1 MNAPCI
7 VLRDVTK
14 TFRTPA
20 GDFAAL
26 SGISLTI
33 DRGEFVAVVG
43 QSGSGKSTLLG
54 LLAGIDRPTHGTVR
68 VGDTDVHTLS
78 EAALSRWRGR
88 AVGIVFQFFQ
98 LLPTLTAAENVLL
111 PDGLVRHLARART
124 LGARA
129 ALARTLRRRGPGAQ
143 ATATLSVGSSNVSR
157 SPAPWPT
164 NRLCSSPTEPTG
176 NLDSRTAAEM
186 LDLLAGLGEA
196 GRTVVLVT
204 HDASARSR
212 ASRTIHL
219 ADGRIAAAHA

>member
-1 MNAPCI
+1 
-7 VLRDVTK
+7 
-14 TFRTPA
+14 
-20 GDFAAL
+20 
-26 SGISLTI
+26 
-33 DRGEFVAVVG
+33 
-43 QSGSGKSTLLG
+43 
-54 LLAGIDRPTHGTVR
+54 LAGIDRPTHGTVR

-111 PDGLVRHLARART
+111 PMDLCGTWPGRERWDRALHLLERFGVAD
-124 LGARA
+124 
-129 ALARTLRRRGPGAQ
+129 Q
-143 ATATLSVGSSNVSR
+143 ACKLPATLSGGQQQRVAIARALANEPSLLL
-157 SPAPWPT
+157 AD
-164 NRLCSSPTEPTG
+164 EPTG

-219 ADGRIAAAHA
+219 ADGQIVAGHA